1 MFAQIGEHRPRYFAV
16 LDLTSGYHQVEV
28 ANPSRA
34 LTAFITTM
42 GIFQFKRLPMG
53 LKGAPAYFQKMM
65 SGIVLHGLVFSIC
78 EIYLDDCLVFG
89 KTKDEF
95 IDNLRQV
102 LLRFRKYNLTC
113 NPDKCRFG
121 MSQVEY
127 VGVQIDENGLSFST
141 EKKDSVMN
149 FPKPEIQKQLK
160 SFLGLANYFRTHV
173 RNHSEIVRPL
183 EGMLRDYHRS
193 RKLVWSEIAI
203 AAFEA
208 VKVAIHECQT
218 LSFLD
223 EKGDIHFK
231 SDASY
236 YGIGV
241 YLAQIV
247 DDKEQPI
254 SFLSKT
260 LSKEQLN
267 WKVPEKECYA
277 IWFGLKKLEYLIR
290 DVRFTLHTDHRNLTF
305 LKTAGSDKVM
315 RWKLEIQ
322 EYDCKV
328 IFIKG
333 EDNHIADAFSRL
345 CAIETENEEENL
357 CLVAK
362 IQFYVSNKVWKVIE
376 QCHNAKSAHGGGT
389 KNNTPFTN

>member
-1 MFAQIGEHRPRYFAV
+1 M
-16 LDLTSGYHQVEV
+16 T
-28 ANPSRA
+28 
-34 LTAFITTM
+34 
-42 GIFQFKRLPMG
+42 
-53 LKGAPAYFQKMM
+53 
-65 SGIVLHGLVFSIC
+65 
-78 EIYLDDCLVFG
+78 
-89 KTKDEF
+89 
-95 IDNLRQV
+95 
-102 LLRFRKYNLTC
+102 
-113 NPDKCRFG
+113 
-121 MSQVEY
+121 QVEY
-127 VGVQIDENGLSFST
+127 VGVQIDENGLSFSK
-141 EKKDSVMN
+141 EKKESVMN

-173 RNHSEIVRPL
+173 RNHSDVVRPL
-183 EGMLRDYHRS
+183 EGMLRDYHKN
-193 RKLVWSEIAI
+193 RKLEWSDMAI
-203 AAFEA
+203 EAFEA
-208 VKVAIHECQT
+208 IKLAIHECQT

-223 EKGDIHFK
+223 ETGDIHFK

-241 YLAQIV
+241 YLSQIV
-247 DDKEQPI
+247 NAKEMPI

-277 IWFGLKKLEYLIR
+277 IWYGLKKLEYLIR

-333 EDNHIADAFSRL
+333 EDNHIADNFSRL
-345 CAIETENEEENL
+345 CAVETLDEDEQLCSVAEFNVYIPDKLWHIIE
-357 CLVAK
+357 K
-362 IQFYVSNKVWKVIE
+362 S
-376 QCHNAKSAHGGGT
+376 HNARHGHGGVLRTMDLLRAHGHNWPEMREHVREFIRKCPFCQKT
-389 KNNTPFTN
+389 SQIKVPIHANPFTLAAYEPMKRLCIDTIGPLPPDEYDNRHIIVIIDSCT